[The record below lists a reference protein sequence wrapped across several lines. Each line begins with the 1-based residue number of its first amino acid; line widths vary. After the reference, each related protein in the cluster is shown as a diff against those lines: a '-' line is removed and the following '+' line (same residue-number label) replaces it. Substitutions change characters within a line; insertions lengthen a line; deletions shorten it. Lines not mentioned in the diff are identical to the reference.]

1 MSAISERKAESI
13 ALMLG
18 KTSYRDLRNGFSSVT
33 RIEDSDMAIKA
44 ALGAAQ
50 RLAGIVP
57 VKAME
62 TKYASTL
69 MHERLLR
76 RAYDEAIP
84 KPADEGFYAVQ
95 RMSAALAIRRHA
107 GMKLGRDEIREY
119 AWILHVRSET
129 LERTIRNAGSWLE
142 EITFTATAHFIR
154 ALRDPPVDG
163 GRKRV

>member
-1 MSAISERKAESI
+1 MGTVAERKAESI

-18 KTSYRDLRNGFSSVT
+18 KTAYRDLRNGFATVT

-50 RLAGIVP
+50 SRAGIIP

-76 RAYDEAIP
+76 RAYDAASQAPE
-84 KPADEGFYAVQ
+84 DSSVYAVR
-95 RMSAALAIRRHA
+95 RMAVSLAIRRHA
-107 GMKLGRDEIREY
+107 GLRIGRNEVAEY
-119 AWILHVRSET
+119 AWILHVRRET
-129 LERTIRNAGSWLE
+129 LDGALHRAGSWLE
-142 EITFTATAHFIR
+142 EITFTALAYFTK

-163 GRKRV
+163 TKKRA